1 MGEIRSVPGK
11 ESIKYDGLFS
21 LKDLYKLLNQIIDDR
36 GYIPVEASVEE
47 SVEKT
52 GKSIEADLEPFKKLT
67 DYAKSVIKIKIR
79 VSDCKEVEV
88 TRDKKKQK
96 LNKGKILI
104 EFDPYLE
111 TDYEHRWETTP
122 YLYVLRT
129 LFEKYVYTPF
139 LSNFSQQI
147 IDDTDFIKSQVKS
160 FLNLYRLY

>member
-1 MGEIRSVPGK
+1 MGEIRSVSGK
-11 ESIKYDGLFS
+11 ELIKYEGLFS

-36 GYIPVEASVEE
+36 GYIPVEVSVEE

-52 GKSIEADLEPFKKLT
+52 GKSIEADLEPFKKFT

-104 EFDPYLE
+104 EVESYLE

-147 IDDTDFIKSQVKS
+147 ADDTDFIKSQVKS